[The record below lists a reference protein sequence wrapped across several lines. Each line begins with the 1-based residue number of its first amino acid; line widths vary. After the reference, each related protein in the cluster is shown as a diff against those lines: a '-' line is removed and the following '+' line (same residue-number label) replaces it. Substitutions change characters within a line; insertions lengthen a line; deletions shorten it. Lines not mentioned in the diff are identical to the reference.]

1 MLGAFEEVQ
10 GHQVPGAKGGQEA
23 AWAMLNGLWLLLWC
37 DGSHWKALSRGG
49 SGSGW
54 WVGNRPQGAEWEQQ
68 DQSGGLYNISVSKD
82 VAGIARSGEGD
93 GKWLDAGCVRR

>member
-23 AWAMLNGLWLLLWC
+23 AWAMLNGLWLLLCC

-49 SGSGW
+49 S
-54 WVGNRPQGAEWEQQ
+54 
-68 DQSGGLYNISVSKD
+68 
-82 VAGIARSGEGD
+82 
-93 GKWLDAGCVRR
+93 

>member
-1 MLGAFEEVQ
+1 MLDAFEEVQ

-23 AWAMLNGLWLLLWC
+23 AGAMLNGLWLLLWC
-37 DGSHWKALSRGG
+37 DGSQWKALSRGG

-54 WVGNRPQGAEWEQQ
+54 WVVNRPQGAELEQQ

-93 GKWLDAGCVRR
+93 GKWLDSDCV